1 MANMIRL
8 RAGDSE
14 YLQMSNGLTD
24 VFINVL
30 VLSGSREARTTDE
43 KRLIVWLAE
52 KDQSRV
58 GSGTVGFD
66 LPDMPWNK
74 RTFEENRAFLLDV
87 IAAARNR
94 TGWEVLEYTPNEK
107 ILSPCLDRF
116 ARIVSRM
123 EAGDV
128 LPDRLEQWLAA
139 ASDSDPGTRGFP
151 LCPKHHVLL
160 TEFGCHICNN

>member
-8 RAGDSE
+8 RAGDPE
-14 YLQMSNGLTD
+14 YMRMSNGLTD

-30 VLSGSREARTTDE
+30 VLSGSKAARTIDE

-58 GSGTVGFD
+58 GSGTVGFAIT
-66 LPDMPWNK
+66 DMPWN
-74 RTFEENRAFLLDV
+74 RQTFAENRAFLLEV

-94 TGWEVLEYTPNEK
+94 TGWEVLEYTPNEE
-107 ILSPCLDRF
+107 ILFPCLDRF
-116 ARIVSRM
+116 AEIVSQM
-123 EAGDV
+123 EAKDV
-128 LPDRLEQWLAA
+128 RQDSLEEWLA
-139 ASDSDPGTRGFP
+139 ASDSDPVACGFP
-151 LCPKHHVLL
+151 LCPRHHVLL